1 MAAASRRGHYITL
14 SLVAWTLL
22 GTLADI
28 WAHGQRLPETF
39 FSPYHALFYTGY
51 LATAIWLVRPVLA
64 ARGSGR
70 APSAVLP
77 RGYGPAIA
85 GVGVFAIGGLG
96 DAAWHQVFGI
106 ERGIDIFTSP
116 PHLLVFAGLAL
127 MASAPLCAAWATSD
141 APERP
146 TLGALL
152 PALLSA
158 AMVLLVVN
166 AATLHMWGPTSS
178 RFMSALAI
186 ERITREL
193 ATTDRTA
200 VLVREIATQRA
211 IANLYLTTL
220 TLLVPALVL
229 LRRWRLPP
237 GSVTLVV
244 GLVTLL
250 VNAVTGMFFPWIV
263 LAGVLGAAAGDALVR
278 ALAPA
283 PDRPERFRL
292 FAALF
297 PAAFWGLYLL
307 AVHLHWG
314 LAWTPTLWVGVIV
327 WTAGLGLAASLA
339 VLPTGDRPG
348 GRSAGDER

>member
-1 MAAASRRGHYITL
+1 MTAASRRGHYITL
-14 SLVAWTLL
+14 LLVAATLV
-22 GTLADI
+22 GMLADI
-28 WAHGQRLPETF
+28 WTHGQGLPETF
-39 FSPYHALFYTGY
+39 FSPYHALFYAGY
-51 LATAIWLVRPVLA
+51 LATAIWLLRPVLA
-64 ARGSGR
+64 ARGAAR
-70 APSAVLP
+70 APSEVRL
-77 RGYGPAIA
+77 RGDGPAVA

-116 PHLLVFAGLAL
+116 PHLLLFVGLAL
-127 MASAPLCAAWATSD
+127 IASAPLCAAWATSEV
-141 APERP
+141 PERP

-193 ATTDRTA
+193 VATDQA
-200 VLVREIATQRA
+200 AALVREIATQRA
-211 IANLYLTTL
+211 IANLYFTTL

-237 GSVTLVV
+237 GSLTLVI

-250 VNAVTGMFFPWIV
+250 VNAVTGMFFPWIA
-263 LAGVLGAAAGDALVR
+263 LAAVLGAVAGDALVWVVE
-278 ALAPA
+278 PA
-283 PDRPERFRL
+283 PDRPGRFRL

-297 PAAFWGLYLL
+297 PPVFWGHYLL

-314 LAWTPTLWVGVIV
+314 LAQTPTLWVGVIV

-339 VLPTGDRPG
+339 VLPAGDRPG
-348 GRSAGDER
+348 GRPADGR